1 MGDLPK
7 GQRLHGG
14 HEGVED
20 VVSSDRHGLQ
30 VLDGLVPLLGVAGL
44 EVQQPLQLVLLLLV
58 GGADQLGDGRLG
70 LVIVAGAIRIASLCL
85 GIQTSLTVEL
95 IVSAIAAVI
104 VGGYGGSEYLK
115 RVKRDG

>member
-1 MGDLPK
+1 MTAPATQK
-7 GQRLHGG
+7 
-14 HEGVED
+14 
-20 VVSSDRHGLQ
+20 
-30 VLDGLVPLLGVAGL
+30 AFT
-44 EVQQPLQLVLLLLV
+44 LLV
-58 GGADQLGDGRLG
+58 FAGAASLG